1 MEAIVAES
9 GAWTYT
15 FPNFIGIPYGLPFL
29 WGITGDFIKEF
40 SEFLK
45 ELLCLFQ
52 KS

>member
-1 MEAIVAES
+1 MEAIVVES

-29 WGITGDFIKEF
+29 WGITGVFIKEF

-45 ELLCLFQ
+45 ELLGLFQ